1 MSIPGLD
8 RRDAGADDRVHRL
21 RGLSL
26 LTLVLAIAAPLVMYF
41 GRIPGL
47 DEFDYLI
54 FYRLLFYNDLIGSL
68 AMLLA
73 LAAMLLVRPLRDRVA
88 RLAGWMSLH
97 PGRASLV
104 AFVLFAVMAR
114 IVYQGFPLAMDEYV
128 QLLQAKVFAAGQLVA
143 SYPPELLDR
152 MVPPG
157 FQGYFILVNHE
168 TGQAASVY
176 WPGLPLLM
184 APFAKLGGEWL
195 LNPAL
200 AAIGLWLIGDLASK
214 ASGQPGAR
222 GWAMLAALACPQ
234 YTVNALSFYAMPG
247 VLTLNLLFFW
257 LLLRPGW
264 RPAMLAGVVGS
275 IALVMHNPL
284 PHALFAMP
292 VGIWLLMDGRRR
304 SRLLPLALGY
314 LPLVLML
321 CLGWPMLMDAM
332 GLRVSVP
339 AADGTGFVELW
350 SQKLRQTFAIPDA
363 NLLRV
368 QAYSLWKALIWVAPG
383 LLLVALLAKQRSDIQ
398 RVLLA
403 GLLLSFAFYFFF
415 PHDQGHGWGYRYI
428 HHAWAVVAITAGV
441 FAVADNGVRTQFAS
455 AALGAGL
462 LATPVFLFLTQQTI
476 ALSIAQ
482 QPTVPV
488 QGRSLVF
495 ISNRPQLYTA
505 DLVRNY
511 PSDNGH
517 TVRMLGSDP
526 EGDAAFARQI
536 SADAVRVNFNERG
549 SVWMV
554 PHRARSF
561 E

>member
-1 MSIPGLD
+1 
-8 RRDAGADDRVHRL
+8 
-21 RGLSL
+21 
-26 LTLVLAIAAPLVMYF
+26 
-41 GRIPGL
+41 
-47 DEFDYLI
+47 
-54 FYRLLFYNDLIGSL
+54 
-68 AMLLA
+68 
-73 LAAMLLVRPLRDRVA
+73 
-88 RLAGWMSLH
+88 
-97 PGRASLV
+97 
-104 AFVLFAVMAR
+104 
-114 IVYQGFPLAMDEYV
+114 MDEYV
-128 QLLQAKVFAAGQLVA
+128 QLLQARIFADGQLVA

-152 MVPPG
+152 MIPPG

-222 GWAMLAALACPQ
+222 GWAMLAALASPQ

-321 CLGWPMLMDAM
+321 CLGWPMLMDTM

-339 AADGTGFVELW
+339 AADGTGFVDLW

-368 QAYSLWKALIWVAPG
+368 QAYSLWKALIWAAPG

-428 HHAWAVVAITAGV
+428 HHAWAVVAITAGI
-441 FAVADNGVRTQFAS
+441 FAVADNGMRTQFAS
-455 AALGAGL
+455 AVLGAGL

-482 QPTVPV
+482 QPTVPA
-488 QGRSLVF
+488 QGHSLVF
-495 ISNRPQLYTA
+495 ISNRQQLYTA

-536 SADAVRVNFNERG
+536 SADAVRVSFDERG